1 MDMDKR
7 LILSTTLFQSAGP
20 AALASSQRTNQRF
33 YPLLTRIALW
43 LGAVLLLVACGPGE
57 AKPDSE
63 QLRAETA
70 RIAQEYSAGGS
81 LDQAREAINGLQVAN
96 PHQYLVLQAEDAIA
110 TNADPQMAAALVKLA
125 VDMRLSSASI
135 GAYATQNGLI
145 AAAPTPSPQPT
156 LVFGPRTTTPVSEGA
171 APVSAPLAEAAAVTS
186 TEATTATQVLAAVP
200 PISDT
205 TALAVA
211 TPTQAT
217 TTAASGPSLSSSAL
231 VNVRSGP
238 GVDFPVVDSLDAGE
252 NAAITGKNGTA
263 EWWEIAL
270 DGGQS
275 GWVLAQLV
283 TTSGDVSTVA
293 VPADLPAPPAATP
306 AAVAAAPEA
315 PAEATATPLPVEAA
329 PPAEAAATAAPAASS
344 SDQPYFKLIA
354 SRMWSKAENGDC
366 RGQHLLRINV
376 IDANG
381 VRLNG
386 VRLKGIY
393 TGEVLVTGS
402 QGKGDGVI
410 EYDLYS
416 TGEGFTVIQ
425 NDDGREAGS
434 DRAEGFTTQS
444 REISQDLLIAGGYCT
459 NATDCQIFYDSWG
472 CNGHHS
478 WEATF
483 QRNY

>member
-7 LILSTTLFQSAGP
+7 LILPTTLFQSAGP
-20 AALASSQRTNQRF
+20 AASHRSNHRF
-33 YPLLTRIALW
+33 NSLCTRIALW
-43 LGAVLLLVACGPGE
+43 LGVVLLLAACGPGQSG
-57 AKPDSE
+57 PDSS
-63 QLRAETA
+63 QLKATTVE
-70 RIAQEYSAGGS
+70 IAQQYSSGGS
-81 LDQAREAINGLQVAN
+81 LDLAREAINALDVAN
-96 PHQYLVLQAEDAIA
+96 PHQYLLLHAEEAIA
-110 TNADPQMAAALVKLA
+110 ANEDPQTTAALVKLA
-125 VDMRLSSASI
+125 VDMRLTSTSI
-135 GAYATQNGLI
+135 QNYALQNGLVVI
-145 AAAPTPSPQPT
+145 EPTPTPLPT
-156 LVFGPRTTTPVSEGA
+156 LNFDRPAATPVAVAATTEVSPTSPTTT
-171 APVSAPLAEAAAVTS
+171 
-186 TEATTATQVLAAVP
+186 TQVLAAVP
-200 PISDT
+200 PMTGADALAIATSSPAVQT
-205 TALAVA
+205 TAN
-211 TPTQAT
+211 
-217 TTAASGPSLSSSAL
+217 SGPSLSSSAL

-238 GVDFPVVDSLDAGE
+238 GVDFPVVDSLDPGQS
-252 NAAITGKNGTA
+252 AAITGKSA
-263 EWWEIAL
+263 AADWWQIAL
-270 DGGQS
+270 SGSDN

-283 TTSGDVSTVA
+283 TTSGDVSGVA
-293 VPADLPAPPAATP
+293 VPANLPVPPATATP
-306 AAVAAAPEA
+306 AAIVAEPVAATEA
-315 PAEATATPLPVEAA
+315 PAATGEP
-329 PPAEAAATAAPAASS
+329 AATDEPAAGSP
-344 SDQPYFKLIA
+344 SDKPYFKLIA

-393 TGEVLVTGS
+393 TGEIMVTGS

-425 NDDGREAGS
+425 NDDGRDADS